1 MKSFADFTRQ
11 YTVSKTERF
20 RLKPIGA
27 TLQYIERDGFLKK
40 DEKRADE
47 YQKLKKRIDEYHRE
61 FIEETLSRFV
71 LETGELERLYE
82 LDDEITRLA
91 RSHEDSEVKK
101 ALTEKEKLEKS
112 LRKQIADAFKKADY
126 KTLLSE
132 KLIQDK
138 KGENSILKGW
148 AKQKQKQ
155 NEAPDNTELEELINV
170 TLPYF
175 AKFNTYL
182 SGFYKNRENMY
193 SNESKQTAISA
204 RIVDTNWPRFMRN
217 SKQWQKIQ
225 AILTPEILAE
235 LNETFAEELAG
246 LGLTEVT
253 EIFDLKFFC
262 RCLTQSGIDRY
273 NTILGGKSL
282 ETGKEKIKGL
292 NECLNLAHQ
301 QQGEE
306 RKRIRL
312 LKLHNQILG
321 QKNSHSFVLEAF
333 DSEQDLLNSVQDF
346 TNGVLQKEHLDER
359 TLLESISDFM
369 KDFPDEDLENIYLR
383 GDTGLTEISR
393 KIFDKDWAMLGRA
406 YQDYV
411 NDQEIQAKTGAKAK
425 KPRKKAGKNSAAKA
439 KPDYYS
445 IAELEKALI
454 FWKDEQHQP
463 GTEDKAKIEKITGHC
478 IADYFRAF
486 GEQKPK
492 DPDFAQRITQSY
504 QDLRPL
510 IEEAKT
516 ANSEDSTTPLL
527 QNEENIAKLKRFL
540 DSAMDLLHYLKP
552 LSLKT
557 GKNTKENTDDN
568 AVFVKN
574 EEFYSSFDAM
584 YGELEPIFAL
594 YNKVRNYVTQK
605 PYSMEK
611 FKLNFDNATLL
622 NGWDLNK
629 ESDNYG
635 MILQKE
641 GRYYLAVLH
650 PKHKKILKELQKPRN
665 IGEGETYYQK
675 MVYKLVPGPNK
686 MLPKI
691 SISSEKGK
699 KQNPPDKEL
708 LSRYKEKTHKKDN
721 PNFCLADCHKLIDY
735 FKASIQRN
743 EDWRVFDFQFSET
756 SSYED
761 LSGFY
766 REFEKQSYR
775 ITFAKVPER
784 SIDEWV
790 SAGKL
795 LLFEIYNKDFSAK
808 TKGKPNLHTLYWR
821 ALFDPKNL
829 EYQDENNFVHPIFKL
844 SGEAEIFYRRASLD
858 ATNIEHKKGDLMENK
873 LHDKGKKKKF
883 AYDISK
889 DRRYKENQFFF
900 HVPLAINHAIDDT
913 KPQQLNHRVRG
924 LLASDTS
931 INIIGIDRGERNLAY
946 TTVIDQNGKILLQ
959 DSLNEIQTFVESG
972 KESVDYHKLL
982 DDAEKKRK
990 DARVNWKQIG
1000 KIKDLKNGYISQ
1012 VVHKIC
1018 TLMHKYNAIVVL
1030 EDLNRGFKRGR
1041 FAIEK
1046 QVYQK
1051 LERALIQK
1059 LNYLVFKDLN
1069 EQPFAVGSTLNGL
1082 QLCEPFESFEKLG
1095 KQTGVLFYVP
1105 AAYTSRIDPLTGFTN
1120 LFPAAS
1126 LKYSNLKKAQKFF
1139 GHFDAIV
1146 YDEKQQCLRFD
1157 FCYDRFEHLHVQL
1170 NDKKIWQ
1177 VFARGE
1183 RLIYKPS
1190 QRKTQTVCL
1199 KNRFEKLL
1207 DEHLPGYRNGKNLKD
1222 EIMGIQDVAFFRE
1235 FLFLFKATL
1244 QMRNSCRETGKDYI
1258 ASPVQNEN
1266 GRFFQS
1272 EQVKKAESLPRNA
1285 DANGAYHIA
1294 LKGLQYILR
1303 MRKAEENAEELDKV
1317 KLAVKNTEWLEFV
1330 QKKAY

>member
-20 RLKPIGA
+20 RLKPLGA

-40 DEKRADE
+40 DEKRADQ
-47 YQKLKKRIDEYHRE
+47 YQKLKKWIDEYHRE

-71 LETGELERLYE
+71 LETGELKRLYE

-91 RSHEDSEVKK
+91 KKHEDSKVKK
-101 ALTEKEKLEKS
+101 ALTEKEKLEQS
-112 LRKQIADAFKKADY
+112 LRKQIADAFTKAEQYKALFKKP
-126 KTLLSE
+126 
-132 KLIQDK
+132 LIQDE
-138 KGENSILKGW
+138 KGKDSVLKSW
-148 AKQKQKQ
+148 ARKKQ
-155 NEAPDNTELEELINV
+155 NEKPEKFKELIDV

-182 SGFYKNRENMY
+182 TGFYENRKNMY
-193 SNESKQTAISA
+193 SKESKQTAISA

-225 AILTPEILAE
+225 NNFASETLAK
-235 LNETFAEELAG
+235 LNETFAEELAR
-246 LGLTEVT
+246 LALNEVT
-253 EIFDLKFFC
+253 EIFDVQNFC
-262 RCLTQSGIDRY
+262 RCLTQSGIECY

-282 ETGKEKIKGL
+282 ETEKEKIKGL
-292 NECLNLAHQ
+292 NEYLNLAHQ
-301 QQGEE
+301 QQGAEKK

-333 DSEQDLLNSVQDF
+333 DSERDLFNSVRDF
-346 TNGVLQKEHLDER
+346 YCDVLQKKHLGER

-369 KDFPDEDLENIYLR
+369 KEFPYEDLENIYLR
-383 GDTGLTEISR
+383 NDTGLTNISQ
-393 KIFDKDWAMLGRA
+393 KIFDGDWAMLGRV
-406 YQDYV
+406 YQDYE
-411 NDQEIQAKTGAKAK
+411 QESQAK
-425 KPRKKAGKNSAAKA
+425 KPRKKAGKNSADKA

-445 IAELEKALI
+445 IAGLENALL
-454 FWKDEQHQP
+454 FWEQQQQDP

-486 GEQKPK
+486 GEQRGKNPVG
-492 DPDFAQRITQSY
+492 DFAQEITQSY
-504 QDLRPL
+504 KKLQPL

-516 ANSEDSTTPLL
+516 ANSQDSTTPLL
-527 QNEENIAKLKRFL
+527 QNEENVEKLKRFL
-540 DSAMDLLHYLKP
+540 DSVMDLLRYLKP

-557 GKNTKENTDDN
+557 GKNTKENADDKTL
-568 AVFVKN
+568 FVKN

-584 YGELEPIFAL
+584 YGELEPLFAL

-641 GRYYLAVLH
+641 RRYYLVVLH
-650 PKHKKILKELQKPRN
+650 PKHKKILKELHKPQN
-665 IGEGETYYQK
+665 IHEEETYYQK

-691 SISSEKGK
+691 SISSEKGR
-699 KQNPPDKEL
+699 KQSPPDEEL
-708 LSRYKEKTHKKDN
+708 LSRYEQKTHLKN
-721 PNFCLADCHKLIDY
+721 EPNFCLADCHKLIDY

-743 EDWRVFDFQFSET
+743 EDWCFFDFQFSET

-775 ITFAKVPER
+775 ITFVKVPER

-808 TKGKPNLHTLYWR
+808 TKGKPNLHTMYWR

-829 EYQDENNFVHPIFKL
+829 EYRDENNFVHPVFKL

-858 ATNIEHKKGDLMENK
+858 ANKIEHP
-873 LHDKGKKKKF
+873 KGKPIKNKQHNQEKTF
-883 AYDISK
+883 VYDISK

-900 HVPLAINHAIDDT
+900 HVPLAINHAIDE
-913 KPQQLNHRVRG
+913 KKKLNHRVRE

-946 TTVIDQNGKILLQ
+946 TTVIDQNGKILAQ
-959 DSLNEIQTFVESG
+959 GSLNEIQTFFE
-972 KESVDYHKLL
+972 EPVDYHKLL
-982 DDAEKKRK
+982 DGAEKKRK
-990 DARVNWKQIG
+990 DARVGWKQIG

-1018 TLMHKYNAIVVL
+1018 TLMRKYNAIVVL
-1030 EDLNRGFKRGR
+1030 EDLNSGFKRGR

-1059 LNYLVFKDLN
+1059 LNYLVFKDLS
-1069 EQPFAVGSTLNGL
+1069 EQPFVVGSALNGL
-1082 QLCEPFESFEKLG
+1082 QLCEPFKSFEKLG

-1105 AAYTSRIDPLTGFTN
+1105 AAYTSKIDPLTGFTN
-1120 LFPAAS
+1120 LFPTKS
-1126 LKYSNLKKAQKFF
+1126 LKYSNLKNAQEFL
-1139 GHFDAIV
+1139 GRFDVII
-1146 YDEKQQCLRFD
+1146 YDEKFQCLRFD
-1157 FCYDRFEHLHVQL
+1157 FCYDRFEHLHVQQ

-1177 VFARGE
+1177 VFAKGE
-1183 RLIYKPS
+1183 RLIYSPR
-1190 QRKTQTVCL
+1190 QRKTETVCL
-1199 KNRFEKLL
+1199 KKRFEKLL
-1207 DEHLPGYRNGKNLKD
+1207 EEHLPDYRNSKNLKD
-1222 EIMGIQDVAFFRE
+1222 AILNIEDVAFFRE
-1235 FLFLFKATL
+1235 FLPLFKATL
-1244 QMRNSCRETGKDYI
+1244 QMRNSCREAGEDYI
-1258 ASPVQNEN
+1258 ASPVQDEN
-1266 GRFFQS
+1266 GRFFHS
-1272 EQVKKAESLPRNA
+1272 DAVGKTGGLPKELPCDA

-1303 MRKAEENAEELDKV
+1303 MRKAEENAEALDKV
-1317 KLAVKNTEWLEFV
+1317 KLYVKDTEWLEFV